1 MTLCLA
7 GLYKARNVAP
17 DTLQIPPIFTN
28 PQTSLNHL
36 KMLVDIVKDQDIGKK
51 NCLALKKRKN
61 FCCNYFIPLIIG
73 KDSPEFLGENL
84 DVFSVPL

>member
-36 KMLVDIVKDQDIGKK
+36 KMLVDIVKDQDIG
-51 NCLALKKRKN
+51 NNYPALKKK
-61 FCCNYFIPLIIG
+61 
-73 KDSPEFLGENL
+73 
-84 DVFSVPL
+84 

>member
-1 MTLCLA
+1 MLINPKTC
-7 GLYKARNVAP
+7 
-17 DTLQIPPIFTN
+17 PI
-28 PQTSLNHL
+28 HL
-36 KMLVDIVKDQDIGKK
+36 KVVGDIVKDQDIGKK